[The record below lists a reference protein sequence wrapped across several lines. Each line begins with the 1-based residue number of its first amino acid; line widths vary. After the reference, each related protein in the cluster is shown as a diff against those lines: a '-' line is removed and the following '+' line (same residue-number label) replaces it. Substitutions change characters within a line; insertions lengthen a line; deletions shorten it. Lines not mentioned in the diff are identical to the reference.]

1 MTDADGTAKQPL
13 LGDCASAFLLLSRI
27 PVTWHSFPDDRPP
40 DFISSL
46 WAFPLVG
53 LVIGGG
59 GGLVMLAGQVLA
71 LPPVITAIGGFAV
84 MVMMSGA
91 MHEDGLADM
100 ADGFGGGRDSES
112 KVRIMHDSRI
122 GSYGVL
128 ALILAVAMR
137 IGLYISILAAF
148 KGLVLVTFM
157 AVIQATARFQPV
169 LQLSAFRI
177 SPHASLAQ
185 LTGRPG
191 TTRLAVSALL
201 CLVPLAWLLGPVAA
215 AVITFPGLAVSVYI
229 GRLATRHVEGLTGD
243 VMGATIILAEI
254 IMLVSWTAIAG
265 TIIAGTPI
273 PWAPTP

>member
-1 MTDADGTAKQPL
+1 MTDGDGTDKQPL
-13 LGDCASAFLLLSRI
+13 AGDCASAFLLLSRI
-27 PVTWHSFPDDRPP
+27 PVTWYSFPDDRPP

-53 LVIGGG
+53 LVIGGS
-59 GGLVMLAGQVLA
+59 GGLVMLAGQLLT
-71 LPPVITAIGGFAV
+71 LPPVVAAVGGLAA

-100 ADGFGGGRDSES
+100 ADGFGGGRDAES

-137 IGLYISILAAF
+137 IGLYISLLAAF
-148 KGLVLVTFM
+148 SGMTLVMFM
-157 AVIQATARFQPV
+157 AAVQATARFQPV
-169 LQLSAFRI
+169 LQLSAFRV

-191 TTRLAVSALL
+191 ATRLATSALL
-201 CLVPLAWLLGPVAA
+201 CLVPLAWLLGPVMAT
-215 AVITFPGLAVSVYI
+215 VIALPGLAVGIYL
-229 GRLATRHVEGLTGD
+229 GRLTTRHVEGLTGD

-254 IMLVSWTAIAG
+254 IMLICWAALAG
-265 TIIAGTPI
+265 TLA
-273 PWAPTP
+273 A